1 MTLRTTES
9 CTNIELFALQAT
21 IRNISFPMI
30 PMAIKQDPEEN
41 FSIEEEDFDE
51 AEAREPISLP
61 YSWQIPAEQ
70 AGARLDVFL
79 AAGLP
84 GASRAEAQRL
94 IERGGEEADGARVD
108 GRREKP
114 NYRLR
119 AGDTVTATRPHLRS
133 AHAQAEDL
141 PLTIVYEDRDLLVI
155 DKARGMVVH
164 PAPGSEH
171 GTLVNAVLAH
181 ADDLSGIGG
190 ALRPGIVHR
199 LDKDTGGLLVVAKN
213 DDAHRNLQAQIQA
226 RTAERR
232 YQALV
237 WGVPRFQQ
245 ATVDAPIGRHPSDRK
260 KMAVVTDLRH
270 TARPAL
276 TELSVREVFVG
287 AFTLLEAKLQT
298 GRTHQIRVHAAYIQH
313 PIVGDTLYTGP
324 RKLSASAF
332 PLARRTA
339 VEAAIVGL
347 NGQALHAYSLS
358 FDHPRTRERL
368 AFTVSLPS
376 VMQELLDLLR

>member
-1 MTLRTTES
+1 MQATNRIISFQMTLMPDQEDPNFAFLFDEEETLEIEGSVSTPTEAS
-9 CTNIELFALQAT
+9 WQAT
-21 IRNISFPMI
+21 
-30 PMAIKQDPEEN
+30 
-41 FSIEEEDFDE
+41 
-51 AEAREPISLP
+51 
-61 YSWQIPAEQ
+61 AEQ

-79 AAGLP
+79 AACLP

-94 IERGGEEADGARVD
+94 IERRAEEADGARVN
-108 GRREKP
+108 GQREKS

-119 AGDTVTATRPHLRS
+119 TGDVITATRPQLRS
-133 AHAQAEDL
+133 AHAEAEVL
-141 PLTIVYEDRDLLVI
+141 PLTIIYEDRDLLVI

-181 ADDLSGIGG
+181 AGDLSGIGG

-199 LDKDTGGLLVVAKN
+199 LDKDTGGLLMVAKN
-213 DDAHRNLQAQIQA
+213 DDAHRDLQAQIQS

-237 WGVPRFQQ
+237 WGTPHFQL

-276 TELSVREVFVG
+276 TELTVRELFAG
-287 AFTLLEAKLQT
+287 TFTLLEAKLQT

-313 PIVGDTLYTGP
+313 PIVGDLLYTGL
-324 RKLSASAF
+324 RKLPANAY
-332 PLARRTA
+332 PVATRTA
-339 VEAAIVGL
+339 IEAAILAL

-368 AFTVSLPS
+368 SFTVPLPH
-376 VMQELLDLLR
+376 VMQDLLALLR

>member
-1 MTLRTTES
+1 MDEDDES
-9 CTNIELFALQAT
+9 
-21 IRNISFPMI
+21 
-30 PMAIKQDPEEN
+30 
-41 FSIEEEDFDE
+41 EEESGAPPLE
-51 AEAREPISLP
+51 AA
-61 YSWQIPAEQ
+61 WQISAEQ
-70 AGARLDVFL
+70 AGGRLDVFL
-79 AAGLP
+79 AACLP

-94 IERGGEEADGARVD
+94 IEQGAEEADGARVN
-108 GRREKP
+108 GRRVKP

-119 AGDTVTATRPHLRS
+119 AGDTVTAARPV
-133 AHAQAEDL
+133 AHAARAEAEDL

-171 GTLVNAVLAH
+171 GTLVNAVLGH
-181 ADDLSGIGG
+181 AGDLSGIGG

-213 DDAHRNLQAQIQA
+213 DEAHRDLQAQIQA
-226 RTAERR
+226 RTAHRR
-232 YQALV
+232 YLALV

-245 ATVDAPIGRHPSDRK
+245 ATVEAPIGRHPSDRK
-260 KMAVVTDLRH
+260 KMAVVTDPRH

-276 TELSVREVFVG
+276 TELTVREVFAG
-287 AFTLLEAKLQT
+287 IFTLLEARLQT

-313 PIVGDTLYTGP
+313 PIVGDALYNGL
-324 RKLSASAF
+324 RKLPVNAF
-332 PLARRTA
+332 TAPTRAA
-339 VEAAIVGL
+339 VEAAVLAL

-368 AFTVSLPS
+368 AFTVPVPA
-376 VMQELLDLLR
+376 VMQELLDLLRGSV

>member
-1 MTLRTTES
+1 MT
-9 CTNIELFALQAT
+9 
-21 IRNISFPMI
+21 PMLI
-30 PMAIKQDPEEN
+30 QNDSEDDLLT
-41 FSIEEEDFDE
+41 EEDE
-51 AEAREPISLP
+51 ISEGEEIAP
-61 YSWQIPAEQ
+61 TPADSSWQITSEQ
-70 AGARLDVFL
+70 TGMRLDVFL
-79 AAGLP
+79 AVALP

-94 IERGGEEADGARVD
+94 IERGAEEADGARVN

-119 AGDTVTATRPHLRS
+119 IGDTVTAVRPQLRS
-133 AHAQAEDL
+133 AHAEAEDL
-141 PLTIVYEDRDLLVI
+141 PLTIVYEDSDLLVI

-213 DDAHRNLQAQIQA
+213 DDAHRDLQNQIQT

-260 KMAVVTDLRH
+260 KMAVVTDPRH

-276 TELSVREVFVG
+276 TELTVREIFAG
-287 AFTLLEAKLQT
+287 TFTLLEARLQT

-324 RKLSASAF
+324 RKLPANAF
-332 PLARRTA
+332 PVATRTA
-339 VEAAIVGL
+339 IEAAIAAL
-347 NGQALHAYSLS
+347 NGQALHAYSLA

-368 AFTVSLPS
+368 AFTVPLPA
-376 VMQELLDLLR
+376 VMQDVLALLR

>member
-1 MTLRTTES
+1 MNPMTTQNNLES
-9 CTNIELFALQAT
+9 NLLTDE
-21 IRNISFPMI
+21 
-30 PMAIKQDPEEN
+30 DEEG
-41 FSIEEEDFDE
+41 EEESRPPHPE
-51 AEAREPISLP
+51 AV
-61 YSWQIPAEQ
+61 WQISAEQ
-70 AGARLDVFL
+70 TGGRLDLFL
-79 AAGLP
+79 AANLP

-94 IERGGEEADGARVD
+94 IERGEEEADGARVN

-119 AGDTVTATRPHLRS
+119 AGDTVAATRPPSHPAR
-133 AHAQAEDL
+133 AEAEDL
-141 PLTIVYEDRDLLVI
+141 PLTVVYEDRDLLVI

-213 DDAHRNLQAQIQA
+213 DEAHRDLQAQIQA

-232 YQALV
+232 YLALV

-245 ATVDAPIGRHPSDRK
+245 ATVEAPIGRHPSDRK
-260 KMAVVTDLRH
+260 KMAVVTDPRH

-276 TELSVREVFVG
+276 TELTVREVFAG
-287 AFTLLEAKLQT
+287 TFTLLEAKLQT

-313 PIVGDTLYTGP
+313 PVVGDALYTGP
-324 RKLSASAF
+324 RKLPANAF
-332 PLARRTA
+332 PVPARTA
-339 VEAAIVGL
+339 LEAAILAL
-347 NGQALHAYSLS
+347 NGQALHAYSLA

-368 AFTVSLPS
+368 AFTVPLPA
-376 VMQELLDLLR
+376 VMQDLLDLLRTGV

>member
-1 MTLRTTES
+1 MPP
-9 CTNIELFALQAT
+9 NH
-21 IRNISFPMI
+21 
-30 PMAIKQDPEEN
+30 DPESTFLLEDDE
-41 FSIEEEDFDE
+41 IEEEE
-51 AEAREPISLP
+51 SRSVSPAEA
-61 YSWQIPAEQ
+61 SWPVASEE
-70 AGARLDVFL
+70 AGGRLDVFL
-79 AAGLP
+79 ATRLP

-94 IERGGEEADGARVD
+94 IERGAEEADGARVN

-119 AGDTVTATRPHLRS
+119 VGDVVTATRPALRS
-133 AHAQAEDL
+133 AHAEAEAL

-213 DDAHRNLQAQIQA
+213 DDAHRHLQAQIQA

-232 YQALV
+232 YQALI
-237 WGVPRFQQ
+237 WGVARFQQ

-270 TARPAL
+270 TARHAL
-276 TELSVREVFVG
+276 TELTVRETFAG
-287 AFTLLEAKLQT
+287 TFTLLEAKLGT
-298 GRTHQIRVHAAYIQH
+298 GRTHQIRVHTAYIQH
-313 PIVGDTLYTGP
+313 PIVGDALYNGL
-324 RKLSASAF
+324 RKIPTNAF
-332 PLARRTA
+332 PVSQRTA
-339 VEAAIVGL
+339 IEAAILAL

-358 FDHPRTRERL
+358 FDHPRTGQRL
-368 AFTVSLPS
+368 AFTVSLPP
-376 VMQELLDLLR
+376 VMQDLLDLLR

>member
-1 MTLRTTES
+1 MTPQNDLES
-9 CTNIELFALQAT
+9 PDLLDEDDL
-21 IRNISFPMI
+21 S
-30 PMAIKQDPEEN
+30 
-41 FSIEEEDFDE
+41 EEEASETTPTE
-51 AEAREPISLP
+51 AFWEVL
-61 YSWQIPAEQ
+61 AEH

-79 AAGLP
+79 AACLP

-94 IERGGEEADGARVD
+94 IERSEQEADGARVN

-119 AGDTVTATRPHLRS
+119 AGDTVTAVRPQLRAS
-133 AHAQAEDL
+133 HAEAEEL

-213 DDAHRNLQAQIQA
+213 DDAHRDLQAQIQT

-270 TARPAL
+270 TARPAV
-276 TELSVREVFVG
+276 TELTARETFAG
-287 AFTLLEAKLQT
+287 TYTLLEAKLQT
-298 GRTHQIRVHAAYIQH
+298 GRTHQIRVHTAYIQH
-313 PIVGDTLYTGP
+313 PIVGDMLYTGP
-324 RKLSASAF
+324 RKLPANAF
-332 PLARRTA
+332 PTA
-339 VEAAIVGL
+339 TRIAIEAAILAL
-347 NGQALHAYSLS
+347 NGQALHAYSLA
-358 FDHPRTRERL
+358 FDHPRTHERL
-368 AFTVSLPS
+368 AFTVPLPA
-376 VMQELLDLLR
+376 VMQNLLDLLR

>member
-1 MTLRTTES
+1 MSTQ
-9 CTNIELFALQAT
+9 N
-21 IRNISFPMI
+21 
-30 PMAIKQDPEEN
+30 DPELN
-41 FSIEEEDFDE
+41 FPLEEDEVSEEEE
-51 AEAREPISLP
+51 SVPAPAET
-61 YSWQIPAEQ
+61 SWQVDADQ

-79 AAGLP
+79 TACLP

-94 IERGGEEADGARVD
+94 IERGAEEADGARVN

-119 AGDTVTATRPHLRS
+119 AGDTVTATRPQLRS
-133 AHAQAEDL
+133 AHAEAETL
-141 PLTIVYEDRDLLVI
+141 PLTIVYEDSDLLVI

-213 DDAHRNLQAQIQA
+213 DDAHRDLQAQIQT
-226 RTAERR
+226 RNAERR

-245 ATVDAPIGRHPSDRK
+245 ASVDAPIGRHPSDRK

-276 TELSVREVFVG
+276 TELTVREVLAG
-287 AFTLLEAKLQT
+287 TFTLLEAKLQT

-313 PIVGDTLYTGP
+313 PIVGDMLYTGP
-324 RKLSASAF
+324 RKLPANTF
-332 PLARRTA
+332 PVATRVAIENAILA
-339 VEAAIVGL
+339 L

-358 FDHPRTRERL
+358 FNHPRTRERL
-368 AFTVSLPS
+368 AFTVPLPG
-376 VMQELLDLLR
+376 VMQDLLDLLR

>member
-1 MTLRTTES
+1 MTPMTL
-9 CTNIELFALQAT
+9 Q
-21 IRNISFPMI
+21 
-30 PMAIKQDPEEN
+30 KDPEWN
-41 FSIEEEDFDE
+41 FPLEEDEVGEE
-51 AEAREPISLP
+51 AESVSASSAEAA
-61 YSWQIPAEQ
+61 WHVVAEQ
-70 AGARLDVFL
+70 AGTRLDVFL
-79 AAGLP
+79 AAHLP

-94 IERGGEEADGARVD
+94 IECGEEEVEGAHVN

-119 AGDTVTATRPHLRS
+119 IGDAVTATRPRLRS
-133 AHAQAEDL
+133 TRAEAEDL
-141 PLTIVYEDRDLLVI
+141 PLTIVYEDHDLLVI

-213 DDAHRNLQAQIQA
+213 DDAHRDLQAQIQS

-260 KMAVVTDLRH
+260 KMAVVTDPRH

-276 TELSVREVFVG
+276 TELTVREVFAG
-287 AFTLLEAKLQT
+287 TFTLLEAKLQT

-313 PIVGDTLYTGP
+313 PIVGDLLYTGL
-324 RKLSASAF
+324 RKLPASAYSVGTRI
-332 PLARRTA
+332 AI
-339 VEAAIVGL
+339 EAAIL
-347 NGQALHAYSLS
+347 ALEGQALHAYSLA

-368 AFTVSLPS
+368 AFTVPLPT
-376 VMQELLDLLR
+376 VLQDLLALLR

>member
-1 MTLRTTES
+1 MTPMSNQNNPES
-9 CTNIELFALQAT
+9 H
-21 IRNISFPMI
+21 
-30 PMAIKQDPEEN
+30 
-41 FSIEEEDFDE
+41 FSIEEDEISEEEDSLSTPDE
-51 AEAREPISLP
+51 T
-61 YSWQIPAEQ
+61 SWQAAADQ
-70 AGARLDVFL
+70 AGIRLDVFL
-79 AAGLP
+79 AAVLP

-94 IERGGEEADGARVD
+94 IERGEEETDGARVN

-119 AGDTVTATRPHLRS
+119 AGDTVTAARPPLHSTR
-133 AHAQAEDL
+133 AEAEDL

-199 LDKDTGGLLVVAKN
+199 LDKDTGGLLMVAKN
-213 DDAHRNLQAQIQA
+213 DDSHRSLQAQIQA

-232 YQALV
+232 YLALA

-270 TARPAL
+270 AARPAL
-276 TELSVREVFVG
+276 TELTVREVFAG
-287 AFTLLEAKLQT
+287 TFSLLEAKLQT
-298 GRTHQIRVHAAYIQH
+298 GRTHQIRVHSAYIQH
-313 PIVGDTLYTGP
+313 PIVGDRLYTGP
-324 RKLSASAF
+324 RKIPSSAF
-332 PLARRTA
+332 PVVARTA
-339 VEAAIVGL
+339 VEAAILAL
-347 NGQALHAYSLS
+347 NGQALHAYSLA

-368 AFTVSLPS
+368 AFTVPLPA
-376 VMQELLDLLR
+376 VMQDLIDLLR